1 MLKVIKNMLWAS
13 NLKKYEIINNPFQ
26 LENYLK
32 EKINNKLIYK
42 NGEIN
47 ILFISIPSKEK
58 GLLESIK
65 LISKVFKNDNW
76 TLNVIGWSKKNFIE
90 VYFNEQI

>member
-1 MLKVIKNMLWAS
+1 MHGSDLANFLDKNIYGKLLNNFYHLTLDKLIINAQS
-13 NLKKYEIINNPFQ
+13 HKKYALGFEFKKYEIINNPFQ

-47 ILFISIPSKEK
+47 IVFISIPSKEK
-58 GLLESIK
+58 
-65 LISKVFKNDNW
+65 VA
-76 TLNVIGWSKKNFIE
+76 
-90 VYFNEQI
+90 